1 MSKSITKITAQ
12 IRWRLMSDRERYA
25 QLWARSQAHWDSI

>member
-1 MSKSITKITAQ
+1 MSKSIVKLTAQ

-25 QLWARSQAHWDSI
+25 QLWARSRAHWDSI

>member
-12 IRWRLMSDRERYA
+12 IRWHLMSDRERYA
-25 QLWARSQAHWDSI
+25 QLWARSRAHWDSI